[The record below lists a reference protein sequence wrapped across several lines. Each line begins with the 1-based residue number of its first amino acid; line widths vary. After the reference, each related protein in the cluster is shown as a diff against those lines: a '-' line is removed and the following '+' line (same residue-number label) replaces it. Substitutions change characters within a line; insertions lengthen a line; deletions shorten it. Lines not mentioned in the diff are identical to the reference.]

1 MNELTET
8 VEAHGGRDTR
18 PVMKPLVLLN
28 KNYCFNI
35 LLTETDTFPT
45 PSIQEIL
52 DQLHGASIFSTLDL
66 KSEYWQIPLK
76 EKSREYSVYAQMETI
91 SVLSYPI

>member
-1 MNELTET
+1 M
-8 VEAHGGRDTR
+8 
-18 PVMKPLVLLN
+18 
-28 KNYCFNI
+28 
-35 LLTETDTFPT
+35 LTETDTFPT